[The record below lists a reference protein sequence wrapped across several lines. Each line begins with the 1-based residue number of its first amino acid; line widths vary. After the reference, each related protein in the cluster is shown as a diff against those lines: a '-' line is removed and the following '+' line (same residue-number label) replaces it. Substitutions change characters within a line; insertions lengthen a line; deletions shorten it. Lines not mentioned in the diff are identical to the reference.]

1 MQIEI
6 GLILFVLFMLM
17 VLTNV
22 PIAVSLGVATLLT
35 MVLYGLPFDMYL
47 NIVNAGLSK
56 YSLLAVPFFI
66 LAGYIMEKSGISRRI
81 VAFARM
87 CIGPI
92 PGGLGIVSI
101 IVTLFWGAI
110 SGSGPATVAA
120 LGSILIPAM
129 IDDGYD
135 KGFAAA
141 LMASTAAVSVVIPPS
156 INLVV
161 YGVVAG
167 ESIGALFMGGIFPG
181 ILMGICFIVYS
192 MIHSIRHGYKG
203 ETFGKPREIL
213 AALKES
219 IWGILSPVI
228 ILGGIYGG
236 FFTPTE
242 AAVVAC
248 IYSIIVGLFI
258 YREFKITD
266 IWHLLA
272 ESGVS
277 SATILIIMAN
287 AAAMTWLIQT
297 QGVAERAGNALLGL
311 SDNPLV
317 ILLII
322 DLILLIAGVFIDG
335 ISIAY
340 IFVPMF
346 LPVVLELGR
355 TSLWFGVTSTVA
367 IAIGFMTPPVAVNL
381 YPACRIANIGLGT
394 ISKGIVG
401 FVVAGIAALILITV
415 FPELVLFLPRALG
428 IIS

>member
-1 MQIEI
+1 M
-6 GLILFVLFMLM
+6 
-17 VLTNV
+17 
-22 PIAVSLGVATLLT
+22 
-35 MVLYGLPFDMYL
+35 
-47 NIVNAGLSK
+47 
-56 YSLLAVPFFI
+56 
-66 LAGYIMEKSGISRRI
+66 
-81 VAFARM
+81 
-87 CIGPI
+87 
-92 PGGLGIVSI
+92 
-101 IVTLFWGAI
+101 TLFWGAI

-242 AAVVAC
+242 AAVFAC

>member
-6 GLILFVLFMLM
+6 GIILFVLFMLM

-22 PIAVSLGVATLLT
+22 PIAVSLGMATLLT
-35 MVLYGLPFDMYL
+35 MILYGLPLEMYL
-47 NIVNAGLSK
+47 DIVNAGLAK
-56 YSLLAVPFFI
+56 YTLLAVPFFI
-66 LAGYIMEKSGISRRI
+66 LAGYIMEKAGISKRI
-81 VAFARM
+81 VAFARL
-87 CIGPI
+87 CVGPS
-92 PGGLGIVSI
+92 PGGLGIISI
-101 IVTLFWGAI
+101 VVTLFWGAI

-141 LMASTAAVSVVIPPS
+141 LMASTSAVAVVIPPS

-167 ESIGALFMGGIFPG
+167 ESIGALFMAGVLPG
-181 ILMGICFIVYS
+181 ILMGICFIVYAI
-192 MIHSIRHGYKG
+192 IHSIRHGYKG
-203 ETFGKPREIL
+203 ESFGRAREIL
-213 AALKES
+213 SAFKES

-242 AAVVAC
+242 AAVIAC

-258 YREFKITD
+258 YKEFKISD
-266 IWHLLA
+266 MWHLLA

-297 QGVAERAGNALLGL
+297 QGVATRFGNALLSV

-346 LPVVLELGR
+346 LPVVLQLGR
-355 TSLWFGVTSTVA
+355 TSLWFGVVTTVA

-401 FVVAGIAALILITV
+401 FLIAGVVALVLITI

-428 IIS
+428 MIT